1 MFETFPRMSA
11 EVAIFICV
19 FFFLKTCG
27 PHTTLATLK
36 CAHCVCLIVHVC
48 FDRCC
53 ARV

>member
-1 MFETFPRMSA
+1 MSETFPRMSA
-11 EVAIFICV
+11 EVAIFIC

-27 PHTTLATLK
+27 PHTSLATLK
-36 CAHCVCLIVHVC
+36 CAHCVCFIVHVC